1 MKGYKTLGFA
11 ALVALTSFLAS
22 PEMSQWVGEH
32 LPEVGGGLATAIAVL
47 RAITNSPMLNK

>member
-22 PEMSQWVGEH
+22 PEVTQWVAEH
-32 LPEVGGGLATAIAVL
+32 LPEVGGGLAAAIAAL
-47 RAITNSPMLNK
+47 RAVTNSPMMKK